1 MSANILMI
9 SEQSFK
15 DFTIASNN
23 IDLKNLTQ
31 VIKMTQDRFI
41 HPLCG
46 SALYNKILTLIDNG
60 TITSGGNAVYKTL
73 LDSYLTDTLFNY
85 VLVGAGTRFRVL
97 DVVNDTTNIFL
108 QNKSSGWFERQLLMT
123 TVQTGSPAYYNFNGV
138 DQYGDTQVDVFPV
151 PDAGYD
157 LYFNIVMP
165 QDDFT
170 TDVEEVKIPYT
181 LLIEGTLS
189 RALSERGEDGG
200 YQDQEARYRNM
211 LADLIAIEAG
221 SRPEE
226 TVWYPS

>member
-1 MSANILMI
+1 MTYLEIVNKVLLRLRENQVETV
-9 SEQSFK
+9 SENSY
-15 DFTIASNN
+15 
-23 IDLKNLTQ
+23 
-31 VIKMTQDRFI
+31 
-41 HPLCG
+41 
-46 SALYNKILTLIDNG
+46 SALVGELVNVTKREIEDSWNWSCLRTTLAA
-60 TITSGGNAVYKTL
+60 TTTAA
-73 LDSYLTDTLFNY
+73 LFNY

-108 QNKSSGWFERQLLMT
+108 KNRPSAWFEQQLLMA

-170 TDVEEVKIPYT
+170 TDTEEVKIPYT

-226 TVWYPS
+226 TIWYPN

>member
-1 MSANILMI
+1 MTYLEIVNKVLLRLR
-9 SEQSFK
+9 E
-15 DFTIASNN
+15 
-23 IDLKNLTQ
+23 TQ
-31 VIKMTQDRFI
+31 VATVAENKY
-41 HPLCG
+41 
-46 SALYNKILTLIDNG
+46 SALVGELVNVTKREIEDSWNWSCLRTTLAA
-60 TITSGGNAVYKTL
+60 TTTAA
-73 LDSYLTDTLFNY
+73 LFNY

-97 DVVNDTTNIFL
+97 DIVNDTTNIFL
-108 QNKSSGWFERQLLMT
+108 QNKSSAWFEQQLLMA

-170 TDVEEVKIPYT
+170 TDAEEVKIPYT

>member
-1 MSANILMI
+1 MTYLEIVNKVLLRLR
-9 SEQSFK
+9 E
-15 DFTIASNN
+15 N
-23 IDLKNLTQ
+23 Q
-31 VIKMTQDRFI
+31 VETVDENSY
-41 HPLCG
+41 
-46 SALYNKILTLIDNG
+46 SALVGELVNVTKREIEDSWNWSCLRTTLAA
-60 TITSGGNAVYKTL
+60 TTTAA
-73 LDSYLTDTLFNY
+73 LFNY

-108 QNKSSGWFERQLLMT
+108 KNRPSAWFEQQLLMA

-170 TDVEEVKIPYT
+170 TDTEEVKIPYT

-189 RALSERGEDGG
+189 RALSERGEDGS

-226 TVWYPS
+226 TIWYPN

>member
-1 MSANILMI
+1 MTYLEIVNKVLLRLR
-9 SEQSFK
+9 E
-15 DFTIASNN
+15 
-23 IDLKNLTQ
+23 TQ
-31 VIKMTQDRFI
+31 VETVAENTY
-41 HPLCG
+41 
-46 SALYNKILTLIDNG
+46 SALVGELVNVTKREIEDSWNWSCLRTTLAA
-60 TITSGGNAVYKTL
+60 TTTAA
-73 LDSYLTDTLFNY
+73 LFNY

-108 QNKSSGWFERQLLMT
+108 QNKSSGWFEQQLLMA

>member
-1 MSANILMI
+1 MTYLEIVNKVLLRLR
-9 SEQSFK
+9 E
-15 DFTIASNN
+15 N
-23 IDLKNLTQ
+23 Q
-31 VIKMTQDRFI
+31 VETVDENSY
-41 HPLCG
+41 
-46 SALYNKILTLIDNG
+46 SALVGELVNVTKREIEDSWNWSCLRTTLAA
-60 TITSGGNAVYKTL
+60 TTTPA
-73 LDSYLTDTLFNY
+73 LFNY

-108 QNKSSGWFERQLLMT
+108 KNRPSAWFEQQLLMA

-157 LYFNIVMP
+157 LYFKIVMP

-170 TDVEEVKIPYT
+170 TDTEEVKIPYT

-226 TVWYPS
+226 TIWYPN

>member
-1 MSANILMI
+1 MTYLEIVNKVLLRLR
-9 SEQSFK
+9 E
-15 DFTIASNN
+15 
-23 IDLKNLTQ
+23 TQ
-31 VIKMTQDRFI
+31 VASVSENTY
-41 HPLCG
+41 
-46 SALYNKILTLIDNG
+46 SALVGELVNVTKREIEDSWNWSCLRTTLAA
-60 TITSGGNAVYKTL
+60 TTTAA
-73 LDSYLTDTLFNY
+73 LFNY

-108 QNKSSGWFERQLLMT
+108 QNKSSGWFEQQLLMT

>member
-1 MSANILMI
+1 MTYLEIVNKVLLRLR
-9 SEQSFK
+9 E
-15 DFTIASNN
+15 
-23 IDLKNLTQ
+23 TQ
-31 VIKMTQDRFI
+31 VETVAENTY
-41 HPLCG
+41 
-46 SALYNKILTLIDNG
+46 SALVGELVNVTKREIEDSWNWSCLRTTLAA
-60 TITSGGNAVYKTL
+60 TTTAA
-73 LDSYLTDTLFNY
+73 LFNY

-108 QNKSSGWFERQLLMT
+108 QNKSSGWFEQQLLMA

-170 TDVEEVKIPYT
+170 TDIEEVKIPYT

-189 RALSERGEDGG
+189 RALSERGENGG

-226 TVWYPS
+226 TIWYPN

>member
-1 MSANILMI
+1 MTYLEIVNKVLLRLR
-9 SEQSFK
+9 E
-15 DFTIASNN
+15 
-23 IDLKNLTQ
+23 TQ
-31 VIKMTQDRFI
+31 VETVAENTY
-41 HPLCG
+41 
-46 SALYNKILTLIDNG
+46 SALVGELVNVTKREIEDSWNWSCLRTTLAA
-60 TITSGGNAVYKTL
+60 TTTAA
-73 LDSYLTDTLFNY
+73 LFNY
-85 VLVGAGTRFRVL
+85 VLVGAGTRFRL
-97 DVVNDTTNIFL
+97 LSVVNDTTNIFL
-108 QNKSSGWFERQLLMT
+108 KSRPSAWFEQHLLMT

-170 TDVEEVKIPYT
+170 TDAEEVKIPYT

-226 TVWYPS
+226 TIWYPN